1 MQLSPVPLGL
11 KRLAYPVGIRL
22 KLFLLFFVLGFA
34 PLLALNI
41 VNHLR
46 GMSAVEAMLKA
57 DVARDTAGIARN
69 VEAALRERETE
80 LAGLARAPAVRDY
93 VREGAKKQ
101 MPPVKSDEQGGSNDS
116 AKSVAN
122 SPATRAPE
130 GTPPEELA
138 TRVKAFFMGS
148 QKYYAAITCLD
159 PMGNVLFRL
168 ESPARGA
175 ETPDPSALRFQTADV
190 LSSIAPP
197 DVRVWKAADASP
209 LRSAVERGSYGARLR
224 YTVPVFL
231 ERESADAPRG
241 ALVFDLKLDSIL
253 KESSRGMTDAETS
266 ALTGASPAIQ
276 VLFVDRAGRIVY
288 HTNDALK
295 FQPVT
300 SALPYFKPAAE
311 AMATRAEGS
320 TYYRVPN
327 SDQWLVVFQR
337 VASLDLALATSRN
350 YTAAAGE
357 LRRAGWISL
366 LLAALVGI
374 LSALLL
380 TMVVRRTARSIER
393 VTEGAVAIAAGNLD
407 QRIEVTSSD
416 ETHLL
421 AESFNLMTNR
431 LREQIAREA
440 ETRQFESFLRLSAML
455 THDLKN
461 AIASLSLLVR
471 NMEHQFH
478 REEFRADAMLS
489 LTEATDKLRNLVS
502 KLSEPVRS
510 MSGEHGLPRPTDLVP
525 VIRRVLDTTAGP
537 YSTQHKIETRLPAS
551 LTATV
556 DSERMEKVVENLVLN
571 ALEAMGAEAGVLTI
585 EAGPLADEQVFFSVR
600 DTGPGMS
607 EAFQSKQLFRP
618 FATTKRK
625 GVGLGLYT
633 CREVVRAHGGEIEVE
648 SQKGAG
654 TCFRVV
660 LPSKQITDLE
670 GKRSRTSSGQL

>member
-1 MQLSPVPLGL
+1 M
-11 KRLAYPVGIRL
+11 GIRL
-22 KLFLLFFVLGFA
+22 KLFLLFFAVGFV
-34 PLLALNI
+34 PMLAINI
-41 VNHLR
+41 VNYFH
-46 GMSAVEAMLKA
+46 GVGTVEAMLKSDA
-57 DVARDTAGIARN
+57 ARDTSSLARN
-69 VEAALRERETE
+69 IETALREREAE
-80 LAGLARAPAVRDY
+80 LKMLALTPALRDY
-93 VREGAKKQ
+93 LRRSSSSSSSSSGEASTVKGGDQAGAAGAAKAAS
-101 MPPVKSDEQGGSNDS
+101 KSTG
-116 AKSVAN
+116 AARVV
-122 SPATRAPE
+122 
-130 GTPPEELA
+130 PEEVA
-138 TRVKAFFMGS
+138 RDVRSFFFWN

-159 PMGNVLFRL
+159 PKGSVLFRL
-168 ESPARGA
+168 EPQTRGA
-175 ETPDPSALRFQTADV
+175 GTVELSSLNFQTTDFI
-190 LSSIAPP
+190 SSNAPP
-197 DVRVWKAADASP
+197 DARVWTLADAAP
-209 LRSAVERGSYGARLR
+209 LRSTVERESYGAGLR

-231 ERESADAPRG
+231 EAEGSSSPRG
-241 ALVFDLKLDSIL
+241 ALVVDLKLDPIF
-253 KESSRGMTDAETS
+253 KESARDVAIAEATTTPAMPRTS
-266 ALTGASPAIQ
+266 LRVVILDQT
-276 VLFVDRAGRIVY
+276 GRIVY

-300 SALPYFKPAAE
+300 SAVPSFKAVADAMTAQPAGHA
-311 AMATRAEGS
+311 
-320 TYYRVPN
+320 YYRATDGN
-327 SDQWLVVFQR
+327 WWLAVFQR
-337 VASLDLALATSRN
+337 MAPLSLSLATSRD
-350 YTAAAGE
+350 YSLAVGD

-366 LLAALVGI
+366 VLAVLVG
-374 LSALLL
+374 LLTALLL
-380 TMVVRRTARSIER
+380 TVVVRRTARSIER

-421 AESFNLMTNR
+421 AESFNLMTAR

-440 ETRQFESFLRLSAML
+440 ETRQFESFLRISAML

-510 MSGEHGLPRPTDLVP
+510 MSGEHGRPRPTDLIR

-537 YSTQHKIETRLPAS
+537 YSTQHKIVTELPETLV
-551 LTATV
+551 ATV
-556 DSERMEKVVENLVLN
+556 DAERMEKVVENLVLN
-571 ALEAMGAEAGVLTI
+571 AFESMGAEAGVLTV
-585 EAGPLADEQVFFSVR
+585 EAGPHEDEKVFFSVR

-607 EAFQSKQLFRP
+607 EEFQRNHLFRP

-660 LPSKQITDLE
+660 LPSKQITDRQ
-670 GKRSRTSSGQL
+670 GTMSRTSQKRL

>member
-1 MQLSPVPLGL
+1 M
-11 KRLAYPVGIRL
+11 GIRL
-22 KLFLLFFVLGFA
+22 KLFLLFFALGFV
-34 PLLALNI
+34 PMLALNI
-41 VNHLR
+41 FSYLYGV
-46 GMSAVEAMLKA
+46 STVEAMLKS
-57 DVARDTAGIARN
+57 DVARETTVIARN
-69 VEAALRERETE
+69 VETALLERETE
-80 LAGLARAPAVRDY
+80 MAGLARSTALRDY
-93 VREGAKKQ
+93 VRESAKKQ
-101 MPPVKSDEQGGSNDS
+101 ESAAKNDVQATPADV
-116 AKSVAN
+116 AKQSGNSTNTEAAEASV
-122 SPATRAPE
+122 
-130 GTPPEELA
+130 PPELSSQI
-138 TRVKAFFMGS
+138 RAFFLGD

-159 PMGNVLFRL
+159 QRGSVLFRL
-168 ESPARGA
+168 EPPTRGT
-175 ETPDPSALRFQTADV
+175 ETVDPSSLRFQTADV

-197 DVRVWKAADASP
+197 DVRVWKVADAVP
-209 LRSAVERGSYGARLR
+209 LRSAVERESYGAGLR
-224 YTVPVFL
+224 YTIPVFL
-231 ERESADAPRG
+231 DGESADARRG
-241 ALVFDLKLDSIL
+241 ALVVDLKLDRIL
-253 KESSRGMTDAETS
+253 KESARGVADSESS
-266 ALTGASPAIQ
+266 ALTSASTAAQ
-276 VLFVDRAGRIVY
+276 VVFINRAGSIVY
-288 HTNDALK
+288 HTNEALK
-295 FQPVT
+295 FQPVA
-300 SALPYFKPAAE
+300 SALAWFKPVAD
-311 AMATRAEGS
+311 AMATQSEGAI
-320 TYYRVPN
+320 YYRATN
-327 SDQWLVVFQR
+327 GDRWLAVFQH

-350 YTAAAGE
+350 YSAAVND
-357 LRRAGWISL
+357 LRRTGWISL
-366 LLAALVGI
+366 ALAALVGI
-374 LSALLL
+374 LAALLL

-421 AESFNLMTNR
+421 AETFNLMTNR

-510 MSGEHGLPRPTDLVP
+510 MSGEHGMPRPTDLIT
-525 VIRRVLDTTAGP
+525 VIRRVLKTTAGP
-537 YSTQHKIETRLPAS
+537 YSTQHKIETRLPES
-551 LTATV
+551 LIATV
-556 DSERMEKVVENLVLN
+556 DAERMEKVVENLVLN
-571 ALEAMGAEAGVLTI
+571 AFEAMGADTGVLTI
-585 EAGPLADEQVFFSVR
+585 EAGTLPDEKVFFDVR

-648 SQKGAG
+648 SQKGVG

-660 LPSKQITDLE
+660 LPSKQITDRE
-670 GKRSRTSSGQL
+670 GKKSRTSLRPL

>member
-1 MQLSPVPLGL
+1 M
-11 KRLAYPVGIRL
+11 GIRL
-22 KLFLLFFVLGFA
+22 KLFLLFFALGFA
-34 PLLALNI
+34 PMLALNI
-41 VNHLR
+41 VNYLY
-46 GMSAVEAMLKA
+46 SVSTVEAMFKS
-57 DVARDTAGIARN
+57 DVAHDTSGIARN
-69 VEAALRERETE
+69 VDTALLERENE
-80 LAGLARAPAVRDY
+80 MAGLARSTALRDY
-93 VREGAKKQ
+93 VREGPKKQ
-101 MPPVKSDEQGGSNDS
+101 ESS
-116 AKSVAN
+116 AKSAAEAAPSDAAKPSAN
-122 SPATRAPE
+122 STGTKAAE
-130 GTPPEELA
+130 ATPPEELSSQ
-138 TRVKAFFMGS
+138 VKALFIGS

-159 PMGNVLFRL
+159 QRGSVLFRL
-168 ESPARGA
+168 EPPPRGA
-175 ETPDPSALRFQTADV
+175 ETVEASNLHFQTADV

-197 DVRVWKAADASP
+197 DVRVWKIADTTP
-209 LRSAVERGSYGARLR
+209 LRSAVERESYGASLR
-224 YTVPVFL
+224 YTIPVFL
-231 ERESADAPRG
+231 EAKSADAPRG
-241 ALVFDLKLDSIL
+241 ALVVNLKLDRIL
-253 KESSRGMTDAETS
+253 KESTRGVADTESS
-266 ALTGASPAIQ
+266 ASNGASTPVQ
-276 VLFVDRAGRIVY
+276 VVFVDRAGRIVY

-295 FQPVT
+295 FQPVA
-300 SALPYFKPAAE
+300 SALAWFKPVAD
-311 AMATRAEGS
+311 AMATKTEGS
-320 TYYRVPN
+320 TYYRATN
-327 SDQWLVVFQR
+327 GDRWLAVFQR
-337 VASLDLALATSRN
+337 VSSLDLALATSRN
-350 YTAAAGE
+350 YSAALGD

-366 LLAALVGI
+366 AISALVG
-374 LSALLL
+374 LLTALLL

-421 AESFNLMTNR
+421 AESFNLMTKR

-510 MSGEHGLPRPTDLVP
+510 MSGEHGMPRPTDL
-525 VIRRVLDTTAGP
+525 IQLIDRVLKTAAGP
-537 YSTQHKIETRLPAS
+537 YSTQHKIETRLPES

-556 DSERMEKVVENLVLN
+556 DAERMEKVVENLVLN
-571 ALEAMGAEAGVLTI
+571 ALEAMGSDAGVLTV
-585 EAGPLADEQVFFSVR
+585 EAGPLADEKVFFSVR

-607 EAFQSKQLFRP
+607 EAFQNKQLFRP

-648 SQKGAG
+648 SQKGVG

-660 LPSKQITDLE
+660 LPSKQITDRE
-670 GKRSRTSSGQL
+670 GKKSRTSSRRL